1 MNAKKIVSLI
11 LVICLAM
18 AVGIGGT
25 LAWLKDSTNT
35 VTNTFV
41 IGSIDIDLYEHEYI
55 AESNSLNTSVEVR
68 NDSNDD
74 YKIVPGNVMP
84 KDPTVVVAANSEA
97 CYLFIK
103 VVATDVEGLLDY
115 AIAEGWTELSSG
127 SGVYYREVAASDED
141 QPFNVLKDKQVS
153 VSRDL
158 SKAEADAAIT
168 GGKKPSLKFTAYA
181 VQQAHLSVTE
191 AWTLFNQQ

>member
-25 LAWLKDSTNT
+25 LAWLKDSTDT

-41 IGSIDIDLYEHEYI
+41 IGSIDIDLYEHKYI

-68 NDSNDD
+68 DASNNN

-84 KDPTVVVAANSEA
+84 KDPTVVVEANSEA

-115 AIAEGWTELSSG
+115 AIDEGWTELSSG
-127 SGVYYREVAASDED
+127 SGVYYREVAASDEA
-141 QPFNVLKDKQVS
+141 QPFDILVDNEVS
-153 VSRDL
+153 VSEDL

-168 GGKKPSLKFTAYA
+168 AGKNPSLKFTAYA
-181 VQQAHLSVTE
+181 AQQAHLTATE
-191 AWTLFNQQ
+191 AWALFPQQ